1 MKNLQYS
8 ITTWIYLILGVLLI
22 VMTARTK
29 PIKDLTHILHL
40 LSKNQPKAMRRFLH
54 IRPDTVM
61 VTRVNPLQKLLCKDW
76 KKIGECVKKCSAP
89 TPSPTPSSTPSPKS
103 HCMANCWENTPLSP
117 SPQCKNLHTD
127 TSNMH
132 KETEQFQNLQAC
144 ALTIGFI
151 LVFLSIFRFLTLLVN

>member
-1 MKNLQYS
+1 MKNLQYL
-8 ITTWIYLILGVLLI
+8 ITTVIYLILGVLLI

-40 LSKNQPKAMRRFLH
+40 LSNNNPKAMRRFLH

-61 VTRVNPLQKLLCKDW
+61 VTRVNPLQKLLCKDLT
-76 KKIGECVKKCSAP
+76 KFGECAKKCRAP
-89 TPSPTPSSTPSPKS
+89 NSSPKS
-103 HCMANCWENTPLSP
+103 RPLECIENCWKNTPLSS

-132 KETEQFQNLQAC
+132 KETEQFQNLQTG

-151 LVFLSIFRFLTLLVN
+151 LVFLSLFRFLTLLVN